1 MNIVIAPDAFKESA
15 SAMQVAKA
23 IKTGWQ
29 KARPTDTIHLSP
41 VSDGGE
47 GLLDVLKESCEMEL
61 YQTEITRLDGKKIL
75 ASYGILKDQKTAV
88 IESARAIGLDL
99 IATDKRNPALASSF
113 GVGELILAALDQN
126 IHKIIIGLGGS
137 GTNDGGAGLLQALG
151 VQLLNKKNDSIEQGG
166 IHLTNLNHLDVS
178 QLDPRLKQVSF
189 EIASD
194 VSNPLLGEKG
204 ATFTFGR
211 QKGATPEM
219 LIELEQAMTNYGE
232 KLDAFAAKKVSLM
245 KGSGAAG
252 GIAAGLTAILN
263 AEIVSGADLVIQLTG
278 LKQQLANAD
287 LVIIGEGKMDA
298 QSVMGKIPVRVASE
312 AKKADAFVLAIVG
325 STRIENSLA
334 YQNGIDAVFPII
346 PELTDSATI
355 FCETNDNLARTAENI
370 ANLTSLFKKE

>member
-23 IKTGWQ
+23 IKSGWQ
-29 KARPTDTIHLSP
+29 KARPTDMIHLLP

-47 GLLDVLKESCEMEL
+47 GLLAVLKESCAMDI
-61 YQTEITRLDGKKIL
+61 YPTEVTRLDGKKML
-75 ASYGILKDQKTAV
+75 ASYGILKEKQIAV
-88 IESARAIGLDL
+88 IESATVIGLDL
-99 IATDKRNPALASSF
+99 ITADKRNPALMTSF
-113 GVGELILAALDQN
+113 GVGELILDALNHN
-126 IHKIIIGLGGS
+126 IEKIIIGLGGS

-151 VQLLNKKNDSIEQGG
+151 VQLLDKNNNSIKPGG
-166 IHLTNLNHLDVS
+166 IHLKDLAHLDVS
-178 QLDPRLKQVSF
+178 QLDPRLKQVSLQ
-189 EIASD
+189 IASD
-194 VSNPLLGEKG
+194 VTNPLLGEKG
-204 ATFTFGR
+204 ATLTFGR

-263 AEIVSGADLVIQLTG
+263 AEIISGADLVIKLSG

-312 AKKADAFVLAIVG
+312 AKKAGAFVLAIVG

-346 PELTDSATI
+346 PELTDSVTI

>member
-23 IKTGWQ
+23 IKSGWQ
-29 KARPTDTIHLSP
+29 KARPTDTIHLLP

-47 GLLDVLKESCEMEL
+47 GLLAVLKESCAMDI
-61 YQTEITRLDGKKIL
+61 YPTEVTRLDGKKML
-75 ASYGILKDQKTAV
+75 ASYGILKEKQIAV
-88 IESARAIGLDL
+88 IESATVIGLDL
-99 IATDKRNPALASSF
+99 ITADKRNPALMTSF
-113 GVGELILAALDQN
+113 GVGELILDALNHN
-126 IHKIIIGLGGS
+126 IEKIIIGLGGS

-151 VQLLNKKNDSIEQGG
+151 VQLLDKNNNSIKPGG
-166 IHLTNLNHLDVS
+166 IHLKDLAHLDVS
-178 QLDPRLKQVSF
+178 QLDPCLKQVSLQ
-189 EIASD
+189 IASD
-194 VSNPLLGEKG
+194 VTNPLLGEKG
-204 ATFTFGR
+204 ATLTFGR

-219 LIELEQAMTNYGE
+219 LIELEQAMINYGE

-245 KGSGAAG
+245 KRSGAAG

-263 AEIVSGADLVIQLTG
+263 AEIISGADLVIKLSG

-312 AKKADAFVLAIVG
+312 AKKAGAFVLAIVG

>member
-23 IKTGWQ
+23 IKSGWQ
-29 KARPTDTIHLSP
+29 KARPIDMIHLLP

-47 GLLDVLKESCEMEL
+47 GLLAVLKESCAMDI
-61 YQTEITRLDGKKIL
+61 YPTEVTRLDGKKML
-75 ASYGILKDQKTAV
+75 ASYGILKEKQIAV
-88 IESARAIGLDL
+88 IESATVIGLDL
-99 IATDKRNPALASSF
+99 ITADKRNPALMTSF
-113 GVGELILAALDQN
+113 GVGELILDALNHN
-126 IHKIIIGLGGS
+126 IEKIIIGLGGS

-151 VQLLNKKNDSIEQGG
+151 VQLLDKNNNSIKPGG
-166 IHLTNLNHLDVS
+166 IHLKDLAHLDVS
-178 QLDPRLKQVSF
+178 QLDPRLKQVSLQ
-189 EIASD
+189 IASD
-194 VSNPLLGEKG
+194 VTNPLLGEKG
-204 ATFTFGR
+204 ATLTFGR

-263 AEIVSGADLVIQLTG
+263 AEIISGADLVIKLSG

-312 AKKADAFVLAIVG
+312 AKKAGAFVLAIVG

>member
-23 IKTGWQ
+23 IKSGWQ
-29 KARPTDTIHLSP
+29 KARPTDMIHLLP

-47 GLLDVLKESCEMEL
+47 GLLAVLKESCAMDI
-61 YQTEITRLDGKKIL
+61 YPTEVTRLDGKKML
-75 ASYGILKDQKTAV
+75 ASYGILKEKQIAV
-88 IESARAIGLDL
+88 IESATVIGLDL
-99 IATDKRNPALASSF
+99 ITADKRNPALMTSF
-113 GVGELILAALDQN
+113 GVGELILDALNHN
-126 IHKIIIGLGGS
+126 IEKIIIGLGGS

-151 VQLLNKKNDSIEQGG
+151 VQLLDKNNNSIKPGG
-166 IHLTNLNHLDVS
+166 IHLKDLAHLDVS
-178 QLDPRLKQVSF
+178 QLDPRLKQVSLQ
-189 EIASD
+189 IASD
-194 VSNPLLGEKG
+194 VTNPLLGEKG
-204 ATFTFGR
+204 ATLTFGR

-263 AEIVSGADLVIQLTG
+263 AEIISGAELVIKLSG

-312 AKKADAFVLAIVG
+312 AKKAGAFVLAIVG

-346 PELTDSATI
+346 PELTDSVTI

>member
-61 YQTEITRLDGKKIL
+61 YQTKITRLDGKKIL
-75 ASYGILKDQKTAV
+75 ASYGILKDKKTAV

-137 GTNDGGAGLLQALG
+137 GTNDGGAGLIQALG
-151 VQLLNKKNDSIEQGG
+151 VQLLNKNNNSIEQGG

-189 EIASD
+189 QIASD

-355 FCETNDNLARTAENI
+355 FCETNNNLARTAENI